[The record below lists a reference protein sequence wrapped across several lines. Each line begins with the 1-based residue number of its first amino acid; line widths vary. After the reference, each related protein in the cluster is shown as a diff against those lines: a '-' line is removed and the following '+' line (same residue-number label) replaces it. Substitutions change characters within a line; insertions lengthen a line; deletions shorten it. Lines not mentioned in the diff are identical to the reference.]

1 MYATPFIMAEDKTNV
16 HKVNDR
22 VAASTIE
29 VNRQM
34 IPFLRDHDHSPERAK
49 AENMGK
55 SPFKVGH
62 PERTRVK
69 QHKRE

>member
-1 MYATPFIMAEDKTNV
+1 MYATPFVMAEDKTNV

-22 VAASTIE
+22 VAASTID

-49 AENMGK
+49 AENSGK

-62 PERTRVK
+62 PEKVRNK
-69 QHKRE
+69 IAKRE